1 MSQRNGQEWRNA
13 EYLIDIL
20 GNYPRKVKVKVNN
33 GTGDQNRIARFDQ
46 LIGKWVSVG
55 FDIDAHEYQGRWFNE
70 LTSWGIREY
79 APTRVPEIT
88 QPVTSPEAGTAA
100 MGAETQGF
108 DNGPVPSSP
117 VYAPNAEGEKTAAE
131 SPEPTNE
138 GGDGLPF

>member
-1 MSQRNGQEWRNA
+1 MDFKVTGILIKKLGEYSGVSQRNGQEWRNA
-13 EYLIDIL
+13 EYLIDIP

-33 GTGDQNRIARFDQ
+33 GTGDQHRIARFDQ

-88 QPVTSPEAGTAA
+88 QPVTSPESGTAA
-100 MGAETQGF
+100 MAAE
-108 DNGPVPSSP
+108 P
-117 VYAPNAEGEKTAAE
+117 APAAE